1 MRANRPAILAGAC
14 AIALLAVAQAAPV
27 AGFRPADGNTV
38 VLVLGD
44 RTAERQLSRLRAA
57 VDRNPGD
64 PELAVSY
71 ATALIET
78 GHRSGAER
86 YYGWAE
92 NLLRPLAMESSDPG
106 ILMPYADMLQYRHEF
121 AASEGVLTRVLSRQP
136 GDGTARLARAQARLA
151 LGNARGAAG
160 DCLLAAR
167 SIDPLAASACMAQA
181 RGMLGDPGP
190 ALELVQQAL
199 RSVSSTDDVR
209 SYASG
214 IAAELADK
222 TGQPELAERWYLE
235 ALRTAGW
242 RHFPAL
248 AYADFLIARN
258 RPAEALAVLTS
269 RPDTQATRERRAK
282 ALAALAQAAA
292 PEHPA

>member
-1 MRANRPAILAGAC
+1 MRANRPAILAAAC
-14 AIALLAVAQAAPV
+14 ATALLAVAQAAPV

-44 RTAERQLSRLRAA
+44 RTAERQLTRLRTA

-64 PELAVSY
+64 PELVVSY

-78 GHRSGAER
+78 GHRSGTER

-92 NLLRPLAMESSDPG
+92 NLLRPYAATSSDPR
-106 ILMPYADMLQYRHEF
+106 ILLRYADMLQYRHEF
-121 AASEGVLTRVLSRQP
+121 ASSEGVLTRVLSRQP
-136 GDGTARLARAQARLA
+136 DDGTARLARAQARLA
-151 LGNARGAAG
+151 LGNARGAVG

-181 RGMLGDPGP
+181 EGMLGDPGP

-199 RSVSSTDDVR
+199 NSVTATDDVR

-214 IAAELADK
+214 IAAELAGK
-222 TGQPELAERWYLE
+222 TGQPKLAERWYLE

-242 RHFPAL
+242 RHYPAL
-248 AYADFLIARN
+248 AYADFLIASN
-258 RPAEALAVLTS
+258 RPAEALTVLAS
-269 RPDTQATRERRAK
+269 RPATQPIRERREK